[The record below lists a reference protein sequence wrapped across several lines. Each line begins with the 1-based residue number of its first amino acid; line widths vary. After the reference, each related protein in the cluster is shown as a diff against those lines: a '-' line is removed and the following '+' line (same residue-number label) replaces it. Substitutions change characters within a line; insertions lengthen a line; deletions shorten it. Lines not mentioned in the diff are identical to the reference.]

1 MQGRDEVDELE
12 NLDSCEHIW
21 EKGVGFAQNTAQIPQ
36 HHYNR
41 LLGLRKIV
49 EEGDFRWQKG

>member
-1 MQGRDEVDELE
+1 MLQGRDEVDELE

-36 HHYNR
+36 QHYNR
-41 LLGLRKIV
+41 WIA
-49 EEGDFRWQKG
+49 